1 MSEFDE
7 RSSEEYRTDYCTEL
21 SSSEVGEEVSLS
33 GWVDRRRDHG
43 GLIFIDL
50 RDRTGL
56 IQLVFDR
63 EVDPESHELA
73 GDLRKEYV
81 ISVEGTVTDRSEE
94 TVNPDLETGDI
105 EVEIHSL
112 EILNE
117 AETPPFE
124 LDSAEET
131 RESLRLE
138 HRYLDLRRPSMLSNL
153 MTRHDVAQTVRN
165 FLDDEGYI
173 EVETPVLTRSTPEG
187 ARDYVVPS
195 RVHPGEFYALPQSP
209 QLFKQLLM
217 CSGLD
222 RYFQIVKCFR
232 DEDLRADRQPEFTQI
247 DIEASFVNR
256 SDIYGMCERLVVN
269 VMDTLGRSLPEVPFP
284 KITYDEAMER
294 YGTDDPDT
302 RFGLE
307 LTEVTELF
315 RNTELNVFRSVV
327 EDDGMI
333 KAMVVPDGADW
344 SRSTLDNYTE
354 QAQSLGA
361 GGLAWIKIHED
372 EWQSPIESFLSEE
385 EKDGLRDDLGLEPG
399 DCILF
404 MADQPDLVNKVL
416 SELRDRIG
424 EDENLIPEDQNDF
437 VWVTDFPLVE
447 YDEEEDRYTAMHH
460 PFTAPLEDSVD
471 YLPENPEKAYSK
483 SYDLVWN
490 GVELGG
496 GSLRN
501 HRLDRQNLMFEALG
515 ISEEEAEEKFGFLL
529 EALQYGAPP
538 HGGIAFGFDR
548 LLMLLTRSSSI
559 RDVIAFPKTQQ
570 AVDPLTDAP
579 ASIERDQLDEL
590 QLEVLEPDE

>member
-1 MSEFDE
+1 MTDSTVPETND
-7 RSSEEYRTDYCTEL
+7 YRTTYCTDLTGEDVDR
-21 SSSEVGEEVSLS
+21 EVRLS

-56 IQLVFDR
+56 IQLVFDQ
-63 EVDPESHELA
+63 EIDEASHETA

-81 ISVEGTVTDRSEE
+81 VSVEGTVRERSEE

-105 EVEIHSL
+105 EIHVTDL
-112 EILNE
+112 EVLNE

-124 LDSAEET
+124 LDNAEET

-138 HRYLDLRRPSMLSNL
+138 HRYLDLRRPSMQENL
-153 MTRHDVAQTVRN
+153 RTRHDVAQTVRRV
-165 FLDDEGYI
+165 LDDEGYL

-217 CSGLD
+217 CSGFD

-247 DIEASFVNR
+247 DIEASFVDR
-256 SDIYGMCERLVVN
+256 SEIYSLCERLVTA
-269 VMDTLGRSLPEVPFP
+269 VMEELGRPAPEVPFKKMP
-284 KITYDEAMER
+284 YDEALER
-294 YGTDDPDT
+294 YGTDAPDT
-302 RFGLE
+302 RYDLE
-307 LTEVTELF
+307 LDVVTDIFEE
-315 RNTELNVFRSVV
+315 TELNVFRSVV
-327 EDDGMI
+327 EDGGII
-333 KAMVVPDGADW
+333 KSLVVPGGADW
-344 SRSTLDNYTE
+344 SRSRIDEYTE
-354 QAQSLGA
+354 FAESLGA
-361 GGLAWIKIHED
+361 GGLAWIKVSAD
-372 EWQSPIESFLSEE
+372 GWQSPIESFLSDE
-385 EKDGLRDDLGLEPG
+385 EKDELVERTGLSNG

-404 MADQPDLVNKVL
+404 MADTDDVVNRVL
-416 SELRDRIG
+416 SALRERVA
-424 EDENLIPEDQNDF
+424 EDEDLIPEDENDF
-437 VWVTDFPLVE
+437 LWVTDFPLVE
-447 YDEEEDRYTAMHH
+447 YDDEAGRYTATHH
-460 PFTAPLEDSVD
+460 PFTAPLDDSKKH
-471 YLPENPEKAYSK
+471 LPDHPEKAYSK

-490 GVELGG
+490 GIELGG

-501 HRLDRQNLMFEALG
+501 YRLDEQKLLFEALDIG
-515 ISEEEAEEKFGFLL
+515 EEEADEKFGFFL
-529 EALQYGAPP
+529 EALKYGAPP

-579 ASIERDQLDEL
+579 ARVSREQLDEL
-590 QLEVLEPDE
+590 HLEVIETDE

>member
-1 MSEFDE
+1 MTAETETPNDQF
-7 RSSEEYRTDYCTEL
+7 RTDYCTDVTADD
-21 SSSEVGEEVSLS
+21 VGETITLS

-56 IQLVFDR
+56 IQLVFDKD
-63 EVDPESHELA
+63 VNESAHQRA

-81 ISVEGTVTDRSEE
+81 ISVQGAVRERSEE
-94 TVNPDLETGDI
+94 TVNPDLKTGEF
-105 EVEIHSL
+105 EVEVDSIDV
-112 EILNE
+112 LNKS
-117 AETPPFE
+117 ETPPFE
-124 LDSAEET
+124 LENAEKT

-138 HRYLDLRRPSMLSNL
+138 HRYLDLRRPSMQSNL
-153 MTRHDVAQTVRN
+153 QARHDVAQTVRRH
-165 FLDDEGYI
+165 LDEEGYL

-247 DIEASFVNR
+247 DIEASFITQE
-256 SDIYGMCERLVVN
+256 DIYELCEEMVVRMFESVGKESPDRPFNRL
-269 VMDTLGRSLPEVPFP
+269 
-284 KITYDEAMER
+284 TYDEAIER
-294 YGTDDPDT
+294 YGVDDPDT

-307 LTEVTELF
+307 FQTVTEIF
-315 RNTELNVFRSVV
+315 EETELNVFRSVI
-327 EDDGMI
+327 EDDGII
-333 KAMVVPDGADW
+333 KAIVAPGGAEW
-344 SRSTLDNYTE
+344 SRSRLDGYE
-354 QAQSLGA
+354 DQAKSLGA
-361 GGLAWIKIHED
+361 GGLAWIKINED
-372 EWQSPIESFLSEE
+372 GWQSPIESFLSQQ
-385 EKDGLRDDLGLEPG
+385 EKDDLTRETGLEPG

-404 MADQPDLVNKVL
+404 MADTPTVVNRVLADL
-416 SELRDRIG
+416 RTTIA
-424 EDENLIPEDQNDF
+424 EDDNLIPEDRDDL
-437 VWVTDFPLVE
+437 VWVTDFPMVE
-447 YDEEEDRYTAMHH
+447 YDNESGRYVAMHH
-460 PFTAPLEDSVD
+460 PFTAPTEDSLKH
-471 YLPENPEKAYSK
+471 LPDEPEKAYSK

-490 GVELGG
+490 GVEIGG

-501 HRLDRQNLMFEALG
+501 HRLETQKTIFDTLG
-515 ISEEEAEEKFGFLL
+515 ITEEEAEEKFGFLL

-548 LLMLLTRSSSI
+548 LLMLLTGSTSI

-579 ASIERDQLDEL
+579 ASIDRDQLEEL
-590 QLEVLEPDE
+590 HLEVLEPNE